1 MEDLFK
7 QWLAEKGIAI
17 EAMIFSSPKEW
28 CPSLYIFRF
37 RLPGEDWSNA
47 RTTPWGIETF
57 VKTKSV
63 IEEAMQ

>member
-37 RLPGEDWSNA
+37 YDPDGRFREAANKAWS
-47 RTTPWGIETF
+47 
-57 VKTKSV
+57 
-63 IEEAMQ
+63 